1 MSTPVAETKP
11 AEEQVP
17 KEEVK
22 EETSTTTSEEVQMKE
37 VKKEAT
43 AEPSTAA
50 EPSTTAE
57 PSTATEPSTTAE
69 PTTAMEVDSSQTE
82 TKPEA
87 TSGEETKPEV
97 KANGATS
104 DAKAK
109 IDNKLRLNGAARK
122 RFRWLLDQG
131 YTREEAAQLAKEP
144 LKTKELR
151 DRFNADTKKVGKAE
165 QVDVKVDEELK
176 NLSGAAKKRFKW
188 LLKNGY
194 TEKEALKLAREPM
207 NAIASKRNLSTND
220 GPPSKISKPTPEVAG
235 GIVMAV
241 AAKDY
246 PTTSLTNAQTNAVK
260 SAILKE
266 VVQQKDSELKPRFES
281 CVHVKGYLRVHC
293 SDQETRQWLQRVVT
307 KLTVPEGINLKVA
320 SEKNL
325 LKGDIYTGYFT
336 DSRGDT
342 NEAILEFVESQN
354 DGINTSKWKILTR
367 KEIQNKQTI
376 ELMFT
381 VDQASAKSIHNL
393 GYELNYKFNKIKI
406 RKQIK
411 ASDKAPV
418 VANSNVRMARNMA
431 PPQRER
437 RTFNQPR
444 PISSG
449 SFVPIWDS
457 NLPQKR
463 AGNNFNQFDNPR
475 NSGSGNGWSNG
486 GNSFGLGGGGSGSFG
501 MNNGGN
507 SFGGSNSG
515 GNGGRSNSGGNGGRS
530 NSFMGSNSRSNSF
543 GGSNNRSNSFGGS
556 NNRSNSNSNSFGMGG
571 GRGGNQSNSNRPFD
585 LVDSLYDQLK
595 LIGGTGG
602 NNDNNNGNGY
612 GSTRRSG
619 GNNNGGGSNQ
629 WGRNTSSNSS
639 FSGRSNSGLGNRNFF
654 TTTRSGF
661 F

>member
-11 AEEQVP
+11 AEEQVL
-17 KEEVK
+17 KQEVK
-22 EETSTTTSEEVQMKE
+22 EEASTTASEEVQMKDVE
-37 VKKEAT
+37 KKEAKT
-43 AEPSTAA
+43 EASTAA
-50 EPSTTAE
+50 ESSTT
-57 PSTATEPSTTAE
+57 TEPSTKAE

-82 TKPEA
+82 AKPEA
-87 TSGEETKPEV
+87 SSGQEPKPEV
-97 KANGATS
+97 KANGTTS
-104 DAKAK
+104 ETKAK
-109 IDNKLRLNGAARK
+109 NESLRLNGAARK

-131 YTREEAAQLAKEP
+131 YTREEAAKLAKEP

-151 DRFNADTKKVGKAE
+151 DRFNADTKKGGSTDKTE
-165 QVDVKVDEELK
+165 SKVDEELK
-176 NLSGAAKKRFKW
+176 NLSGAAKKRFRW
-188 LLKNGY
+188 LLRNGY
-194 TEKEALKLAREPM
+194 TEKEAIKMAREPM
-207 NAIASKRNLSTND
+207 NAVTSKRNMSMND
-220 GPPSKISKPTPEVAG
+220 GPPSKVSRPTLEVAG
-235 GIVMAV
+235 GIVMVV
-241 AAKDY
+241 AARDY
-246 PTTSLTNAQTNAVK
+246 PTTSLTHAQTNEVK

-293 SDQETRQWLQRVVT
+293 SDQETRQWLQRVVS
-307 KLTVPEGINLKVA
+307 KLTVPEGIKLKVA

-325 LKGDIYTGYFT
+325 LKGDIYTGFFT
-336 DSRGDT
+336 DSRKDT

-367 KEIQNKQTI
+367 KEMQKGQLV

-381 VDQASAKSIHNL
+381 VDQASSKSIQNL
-393 GYELNYKFNKIKI
+393 GCELNYKFNKVKV

-411 ASDKAPV
+411 PTERTTPA
-418 VANSNVRMARNMA
+418 VANNNVRINRSMA
-431 PPQRER
+431 PPQRDR

-449 SFVPIWDS
+449 SYVPIWDS

-463 AGNNFNQFDNPR
+463 TVNNFNQFDSSR
-475 NSGSGNGWSNG
+475 NSFSSGSGNGWSNG

-507 SFGGSNSG
+507 NSFGSSNSG
-515 GNGGRSNSGGNGGRS
+515 GNSGRS
-530 NSFMGSNSRSNSF
+530 MGSNSRSNSF
-543 GGSNNRSNSFGGS
+543 GGSNSRSNSFGGRS
-556 NNRSNSNSNSFGMGG
+556 NNNGMGG

-585 LVDSLYDQLK
+585 LVDSLYGQLK
-595 LIGGTGG
+595 LIGSVGSNKSSNNSNSYGG
-602 NNDNNNGNGY
+602 
-612 GSTRRSG
+612 SSRRSG
-619 GNNNGGGSNQ
+619 GNSGGGSNL

-639 FSGRSNSGLGNRNFF
+639 YTGRSNSSLGNRNFF